1 MPLEFLA
8 RISPPLGLCRIR
20 VTVILKNIFAI
31 MIIVIM

>member
-20 VTVILKNIFAI
+20 ATVILKNIFAI
-31 MIIVIM
+31 MTIVIM